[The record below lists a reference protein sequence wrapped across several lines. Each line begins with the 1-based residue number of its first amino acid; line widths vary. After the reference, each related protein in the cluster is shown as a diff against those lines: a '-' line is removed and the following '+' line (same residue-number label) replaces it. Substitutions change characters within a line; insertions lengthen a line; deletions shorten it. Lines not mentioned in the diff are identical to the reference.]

1 MTTTSDHKYSV
12 WPGDAYPLGSTYD
25 GAGTNFAIFS
35 DIADRVE
42 LCLLDENNNE
52 IRINLEERDAHIW
65 HCYLPGVQPGQ
76 RYGYRVHG
84 PWNPDQGQRC
94 DPNKLLVDPYARAF
108 DGAFDGHPSLFSYD
122 ITNPE
127 DSNGRNTEDSIDH
140 TMKSVVVNPFF
151 DWGNDRSPRKPYHE
165 TVIYEAHVKGMT
177 MTHPDVPEELRGTYA
192 GLSHPAIIDYLVD
205 LGVTAIELMPVHQFL
220 QDDRL
225 RELGL
230 RNYWGYNS
238 FGFFAPYNDYA
249 ANKAPGGAVAEFK
262 GLVRSFHEAG
272 IEVILDVVYNHTA
285 EGNHMGPTIAFRG
298 IDNEAYYRLVEG
310 DKRHYMDYT
319 GTGNSLNVRD
329 PHSLQLIMD
338 SLRYWVTEMHVDGFR
353 FDLASTLAR
362 ELHDVDRLATFFDL
376 VQQDPVVSQV
386 KLIAE
391 PWDVGEGGYQVGNF
405 PPLWTE
411 WNGKYRD
418 TVRDFWR
425 GEPAT
430 LGEFASRLTGS
441 SDLYANNG
449 RRPTASINFVTAHDG
464 FTLNDLVSYNEK
476 HNDANGEDGRDGES
490 HNRSWNCGVEG
501 PTDDPEIRQLRAQQR
516 RNFLTTLLLSQGTPM
531 LAHGDEMARTQQG
544 NNNVYCQDNELAW
557 MNWEQVEENADLISF
572 TRRLLRIRSNHPVF
586 RRRRFLAGGPL
597 GSDVRDRDIAWLVPN
612 GTLMTQDDWDFA
624 FGKSLQV
631 FFNGDAIEE
640 PDERGQKIRDESFI
654 LMFNAHFEPIEF
666 TLPPEHFGM
675 KWKLLVDTTEAIGY
689 PLEELTIEAGGTLTV
704 PARST
709 MLLRQVEA
717 PDYTKLDA
725 KIALE
730 KEEAAL
736 AAEREAADAS
746 AALRQA
752 AQNAETVEEEV
763 AQQYSQ
769 PPVAEEA
776 AEGTETPEAESGD
789 AVAEVPAETAEAPAE
804 ATEAEAETEA
814 ETEVPAEEEASA
826 EKEAA
831 ERAEAQEFKRLRNDA
846 AVADDYDSPRKEK

>member
-1 MTTTSDHKYSV
+1 MTDSLPSTQREI
-12 WPGDAYPLGSTYD
+12 WPGQNYPLGSKYD

-35 DIADRVE
+35 DVAEKVE
-42 LCLLDENNNE
+42 LCLIHSDGHEERVPLDEV
-52 IRINLEERDAHIW
+52 DAHIW
-65 HCYLPGVQPGQ
+65 HCYLPGIKPGQ

-84 PWNPDQGQRC
+84 LYDPADGKRC
-94 DPNKLLVDPYARAF
+94 DPSKLLVDPYACAF
-108 DGAFDGHPSLFSYD
+108 DGEFDGHPSLFSYD
-122 ITNPE
+122 VTNP
-127 DSNGRNTEDSIDH
+127 DDPLGRNTEDSLDH

-151 DWGNDRSPRKPYHE
+151 DWGADRAPRTPYNE
-165 TVIYEAHVKGMT
+165 TVIYETHVKGMT
-177 MTHPDVPEELRGTYA
+177 MRHPDVPEALRGTYA
-192 GLSHPAIIDYLVD
+192 GLAHPAIIGYLKD
-205 LGVTAIELMPVHQFL
+205 LGITAIELMPVHQFL

-225 RELGL
+225 RDLGL
-230 RNYWGYNS
+230 RNYWGYNT
-238 FGFFAPYNDYA
+238 FGFFAPQQDYA
-249 ANKAPGGAVAEFK
+249 AAQEPGGAVSEFK
-262 GLVRSFHEAG
+262 GMVRAFHEAG

-298 IDNEAYYRLVEG
+298 IDNEAYYRLVDG
-310 DKRHYMDYT
+310 DKAHYMDYT

-329 PHSLQLIMD
+329 PHPLQMIMD

-425 GEPAT
+425 GEPST

-501 PTDDPEIRQLRAQQR
+501 DTDDPEVLSLRARQR

-531 LAHGDEMARTQQG
+531 IAHGDEMGRTQKG

-557 MNWEQVEENADLISF
+557 MNWDFADKNKELLEF
-572 TRRLLRIRSNHPVF
+572 TRRLIRIRNNHPVF

-597 GSDVRDRDIAWLVPN
+597 GADVHDRDIAWLVPT
-612 GTLMTQDDWDFA
+612 GQLMGQENWDFA
-624 FGKSLQV
+624 FGKSLMV
-631 FFNGDAIEE
+631 YLNGMAIKE
-640 PDERGQKIRDESFI
+640 PDDRGQKIEDDSFL
-654 LMFNAHFEPIEF
+654 LMFNAHHEDIEF
-666 TLPPEHFGM
+666 TIPTEQFGHS
-675 KWKLLVDTTEAIGY
+675 WKLIVDTTEDTGY
-689 PLEELTIEAGGTLTV
+689 PHSEKIACVGDTVVV

-709 MLLRQVEA
+709 MLFRQLEA
-717 PDYTKLDA
+717 LPPHEDA
-725 KIALE
+725 
-730 KEEAAL
+730 
-736 AAEREAADAS
+736 
-746 AALRQA
+746 QA
-752 AQNAETVEEEV
+752 NS
-763 AQQYSQ
+763 Y
-769 PPVAEEA
+769 
-776 AEGTETPEAESGD
+776 GESK
-789 AVAEVPAETAEAPAE
+789 VPSPH
-804 ATEAEAETEA
+804 
-814 ETEVPAEEEASA
+814 
-826 EKEAA
+826 
-831 ERAEAQEFKRLRNDA
+831 
-846 AVADDYDSPRKEK
+846 ADDYSRL